1 MISFRGWQS
10 VDFCFFKM
18 FLSCLFK
25 RLLIKTGN
33 EINGMRGMR
42 GPGLRGPG
50 LGSPWVERA
59 GRFIVLCSWSERF
72 NPTVPLS
79 TQKY

>member
-1 MISFRGWQS
+1 MLDSG
-10 VDFCFFKM
+10 
-18 FLSCLFK
+18 L
-25 RLLIKTGN
+25 
-33 EINGMRGMR
+33 R

-50 LGSPWVERA
+50 MRGPWVERSWVKRA

-79 TQKY
+79 TQKLLMAGSSYQGSLMKCRK

>member
-1 MISFRGWQS
+1 MVNMLDSGLRGP
-10 VDFCFFKM
+10 
-18 FLSCLFK
+18 
-25 RLLIKTGN
+25 
-33 EINGMRGMR
+33 GMR
-42 GPGLRGPG
+42 GPGLRGPR

>member
-1 MISFRGWQS
+1 MVNMLDSGLRGPGLR
-10 VDFCFFKM
+10 DP
-18 FLSCLFK
+18 
-25 RLLIKTGN
+25 
-33 EINGMRGMR
+33 GMR
-42 GPGLRGPG
+42 GPGLSGPGLSGPG